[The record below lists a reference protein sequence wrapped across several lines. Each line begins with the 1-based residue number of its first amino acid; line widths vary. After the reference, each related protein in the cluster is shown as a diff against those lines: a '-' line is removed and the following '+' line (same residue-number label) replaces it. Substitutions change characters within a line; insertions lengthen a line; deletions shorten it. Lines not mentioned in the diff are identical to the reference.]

1 MVTVP
6 QAFGLSWQGTLR
18 DFAGIVFSIR
28 RSHASGRLSLR
39 SKERLSI
46 AHLYFRMGNLAHIVG
61 NRGDMREIL
70 MELQEWNSGSL
81 RFDRGTG
88 TDIVTT
94 GQEYERMLDEVLHHL
109 QMRGIVV
116 MPAMPDV
123 VETKR
128 VIESDLIA
136 TPEVKQLITLTEWRV
151 LLEGTRRVSLAVAHL
166 VGPQE
171 ALDAL
176 RDIIDDCAS
185 DFPAFTC
192 LRVDPSG
199 YLQVVDKSQLDRLPR
214 EDLLAGFAALIAI
227 CEYFCVPLIGEVNA
241 HKLLMQTLREIAPA
255 LASLG
260 VFRMDNPQLSKPR
273 R

>member
-1 MVTVP
+1 MP
-6 QAFGLSWQGTLR
+6 QVSGLFWQGTLR
-18 DFAGIVFSIR
+18 DFAGIVFYIR

-46 AHLYFRMGNLAHIVG
+46 AHLYFRVGKLVHIVG

-70 MELQEWNSGSL
+70 MELQEWSNGSL

-94 GQEYERMLDEVLHHL
+94 GHEYERILDEVLQRL
-109 QMRGIVV
+109 GMRGVVV
-116 MPAMPDV
+116 MPMMQDMP
-123 VETKR
+123 ETKR
-128 VIESDLIA
+128 VIESELIA
-136 TPEVKQLITLTEWRV
+136 KQEVQQLITPIEWRV

-171 ALDAL
+171 ALDVL

-192 LRVDPSG
+192 LRVDPAG

-214 EDLLAGFAALIAI
+214 EDLLSGFAALIAI
-227 CEYFCVPLIGEVNA
+227 CEYFCAPLVGEVNA
-241 HKLLMQTLREIAPA
+241 HKLLMQALHDIAPA

-260 VFRMDNPQLSKPR
+260 VFGIDNPQLSQPR

>member
-1 MVTVP
+1 MP
-6 QAFGLSWQGTLR
+6 HAFGSSWQGTLR

-28 RSHASGRLSLR
+28 RSHVSGRLSLR
-39 SKERLSI
+39 NKERLSI
-46 AHLYFRMGNLAHIVG
+46 AHLYFRMGNLVHVVG

-70 MELQEWNSGSL
+70 MELQEWNNGSL

-88 TDIVTT
+88 ADIVTT
-94 GQEYERMLDEVLHHL
+94 GQGYEQILDAVLHRL
-109 QMRGIVV
+109 RMRGIVV
-116 MPAMPDV
+116 LPDMPEA
-123 VETKR
+123 TH

-136 TPEVKQLITLTEWRV
+136 TREVKQLITPTEWRV

-166 VGPQE
+166 VGPKE
-171 ALDAL
+171 ALDVL
-176 RDIIDDCAS
+176 RDIIDDCAT

-199 YLQVVDKSQLDRLPR
+199 YMQVVDKSQLDRLPR

-227 CEYFCVPLIGEVNA
+227 CEYFCAPIVGEANA
-241 HKLLMQTLREIAPA
+241 HKLLIQALREIAPA

-260 VFRMDNPQLSKPR
+260 VFKIDLQLSRPR
-273 R
+273 Y